1 MISSV
6 RGDKDY
12 QFINA
17 RKLPSLNDQA
27 FPHYLSG
34 LGYLGLDDKA
44 KAIKEFKV
52 ALEISPDFLSAKIEL
67 DQLK

>member
-1 MISSV
+1 MTLLTIFT
-6 RGDKDY
+6 GCTEK
-12 QFINA
+12 
-17 RKLPSLNDQA
+17 NDQD
-27 FPHYLSG
+27 FPHYLSC
-34 LGYLGLDDKA
+34 LGYLGFDDKA